1 MQPRPTA
8 SEILTV
14 VAEVIEQ
21 TIVPALTGP
30 AQHQARVAA
39 NLVGIVEREIR
50 LGPDVDAHE
59 LAMLR
64 TRVPDV
70 GDDVRDARSRLVA
83 ELRAGAADDPATE
96 REIWEQLFASVR
108 ADLTICKPGHDS
120 WQGD

>member
-8 SEILTV
+8 SEILSV
-14 VAEVIEQ
+14 VAEVLEQ

-39 NLVGIVEREIR
+39 SLVGIVEREIR
-50 LGPDVDAHE
+50 LGPEVEARE

-64 TRVPDV
+64 TRLPDV
-70 GDDVRDARSRLVA
+70 GSDVREARERLVA
-83 ELRAGAADDPATE
+83 ELRAGAADDPQRE

-108 ADLTICKPGHDS
+108 DDLTICKPGHDS